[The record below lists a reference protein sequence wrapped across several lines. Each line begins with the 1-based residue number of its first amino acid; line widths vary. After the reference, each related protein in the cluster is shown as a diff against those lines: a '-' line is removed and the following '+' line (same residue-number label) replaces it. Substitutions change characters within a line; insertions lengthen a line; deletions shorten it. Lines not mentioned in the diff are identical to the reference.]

1 MPNSLYALILA
12 GGSGERFWPLSR
24 RARPKQLLRLVAK
37 ETLLEQAV
45 ARLDGLVAPER
56 LLILT
61 NVDQEAAVR
70 ELLPQLP
77 KENIV
82 AEPAKRDT
90 AAAIALGAGWVAR
103 RDHSATMLVL
113 PADHVIKDQAAFQ
126 KTLMTAVRAAE
137 ETGALVTIGI
147 KPTWPCPGFGYIE
160 HGEK

>member
-1 MPNSLYALILA
+1 MPNALYALILA

-37 ETLLEQAV
+37 QTLLEQAV
-45 ARLDGLVAPER
+45 ARLEGLIPPER

-90 AAAIALGAGWVAR
+90 AAAVALGAGWVAA
-103 RDHSATMLVL
+103 RDHAATMAGF
-113 PADHVIKDQAAFQ
+113 PAGHVINDTAGLPKTFTAAG
-126 KTLMTAVRAAE
+126 AA
-137 ETGALVTIGI
+137 A
-147 KPTWPCPGFGYIE
+147 PG
-160 HGEK
+160 

>member
-24 RARPKQLLRLVAK
+24 RARPKQMLRLVAK

-45 ARLDGLVAPER
+45 ARLEGLVAPER

-70 ELLPQLP
+70 ELLPQVP

-90 AAAIALGAGWVAR
+90 AAAVALGAGWVPA
-103 RDHSATMLVL
+103 RDHSAT
-113 PADHVIKDQAAFQ
+113 
-126 KTLMTAVRAAE
+126 T
-137 ETGALVTIGI
+137 
-147 KPTWPCPGFGYIE
+147 
-160 HGEK
+160 HGPP